1 MSNKTSTDPRVER
14 TRTALVDAFLALSAK
29 RRLTSISVK
38 DVAARAK
45 VNRAT
50 FYAHFPDKTALLN
63 YTVRAHLRDQLRE
76 HVPAGSTLS
85 PATIERLIVA
95 VCNVLAMAGPQC
107 RQLHGPVEG
116 MIESTM
122 KQELRAVMLELLE
135 SEGRTRTTAG
145 DGVGRPM
152 QATIATWAIYG
163 AALDWRTTRDTRS
176 SAAFAAAVA
185 PTIRRVLDL

>member
-1 MSNKTSTDPRVER
+1 MSNKSSIDPRVER
-14 TRTALVDAFLALSAK
+14 TRTALVDAFRALSMK

-50 FYAHFPDKTALLN
+50 FYAHFPHKTALLN
-63 YTVRAHLRDQLRE
+63 YTVRAHLRDQLRK
-76 HVPAGSTLS
+76 HVPAGSTLM
-85 PATIERLIVA
+85 PATIERLIMA
-95 VCNVLAMAGPQC
+95 VCNTLALAGPQC

-116 MIESTM
+116 LMESTM
-122 KQELRAVMLELLE
+122 KEEMRAVMLELLE
-135 SEGRTRTTAG
+135 SEGGARTARG

-152 QATIATWAIYG
+152 RATIATWAIYG

-176 SAAFAAAVA
+176 SATFAAAVA
-185 PTIRRVLDL
+185 PTIARVLDL